1 MAAKPSGTGS
11 VGNKPPMGLL
21 LRERDAIII
30 IKQRYYGS
38 PRGCLRPGECV
49 SRIQSDIFNIL
60 LCETDNRQIEY
71 GLIPPDEFIPFEQ
84 VCRLL
89 RNWQDSRKRVLPISV
104 NLSRMHLGEAGFS
117 QRTAYENGGGR
128 H

>member
-1 MAAKPSGTGS
+1 M
-11 VGNKPPMGLL
+11 
-21 LRERDAIII
+21 
-30 IKQRYYGS
+30 
-38 PRGCLRPGECV
+38 
-49 SRIQSDIFNIL
+49 
-60 LCETDNRQIEY
+60 
-71 GLIPPDEFIPFEQ
+71 
-84 VCRLL
+84 CRLL